1 MGTDLIASN
10 LKASMVLPVIGA
22 PMFIV
27 SQPALVIAQC
37 LSGVIGAFP
46 ALNARPAT
54 QLETWLEEITAA
66 LKAARAADPA
76 RVVAPFAVNQI
87 VHPSNARLEHDLELC
102 VKYRVPLVITSL
114 SAPGSLVQRIHDYG
128 GLVFHDVIS
137 VRHAQKALGEG
148 VDGLILVCAGA
159 GGHAGTLNPFA
170 FVAAVRRFWD
180 GPLALSGAIA
190 DGWAVRAAEVMGADF
205 AYMGTRF
212 LATREAHASADYKDA
227 LVQAEAADIVNTPYF
242 TGVAGNYLK
251 SSIIAAGLDPQHLP
265 LRDKSAMDF
274 AAVEAAGPKAWRDI
288 WGAGQSVSGIQDVP
302 SVAELVKRLKEE
314 YFSATMSGFT
324 WPSSSVGRAE
334 D

>member
-1 MGTDLIASN
+1 MTFPAAFAGQLA
-10 LKASMVLPVIGA
+10 LPVIGA

-37 LSGVIGAFP
+37 VNGVIGAFP
-46 ALNARPAT
+46 ALNARPAPM
-54 QLETWLEEITAA
+54 LETWLEEITTT
-66 LKAARAADPA
+66 LNEVRATDPR

-87 VHPSNARLEHDLELC
+87 VHPSNARLDRDIDLC
-102 VKYRVPLVITSL
+102 VQYQVPLVITSL
-114 SAPGSLVQRIHDYG
+114 SAPGRLVQRIHDYG

-137 VRHAQKALGEG
+137 VRHAQKAISEG

-190 DGWAVRAAEVMGADF
+190 DGRAIRASEVMGADF

-212 LATREAHASADYKDA
+212 LATQEAHASTAYKEA
-227 LVQAEAADIVNTPYF
+227 LVAAEAQDIVNTPYF

-251 SSIIAAGLDPQHLP
+251 SSIIAAGLDPDHLP

-274 AAVEAAGPKAWRDI
+274 AAVEATGPKAWRDI

-302 SVAELVKRLKEE
+302 TVAALVKRLKEE
-314 YFSATMSGFT
+314 YFSATISGFT

>member
-1 MGTDLIASN
+1 MTLPAGFAGHLS
-10 LKASMVLPVIGA
+10 LPVIGA

-27 SQPALVIAQC
+27 SQPTLVIAQC

-46 ALNARPAT
+46 ALNARPAA
-54 QLETWLEEITAA
+54 LLDTWLKEITET
-66 LKAARAADPA
+66 LDAARAADSA
-76 RVVAPFAVNQI
+76 RLVAPFAVNQI
-87 VHPSNARLEHDLELC
+87 VHPSNARLEQDLELC

-114 SAPGSLVQRIHDYG
+114 SAPGRLVQRIHDYG

-137 VRHAQKALGEG
+137 VRHAQKALSEG

-170 FVAAVRRFWD
+170 FVSAVRRFWD

-190 DGWAVRAAEVMGADF
+190 DGRAIRASEVMGADF

-212 LATREAHASADYKDA
+212 LATQEAHASTAYKDA
-227 LVQAEAADIVNTPYF
+227 LVDAEAADIVNTPYF

-251 SSIIAAGLDPQHLP
+251 SSIVAAGLDPDRLP
-265 LRDKSAMDF
+265 LRDKSVMDF
-274 AAVEAAGPKAWRDI
+274 AAVEAAGPKPWRDI

-302 SVAELVKRLKEE
+302 TVAELVKRLKEE

>member
-1 MGTDLIASN
+1 MTWPAAFEGRLA
-10 LKASMVLPVIGA
+10 LPVMGA

-37 LSGVIGAFP
+37 LHGVLGAFP

-54 QLETWLEEITAA
+54 LLDTWLKDITTA
-66 LKAARAADPA
+66 LAAARAADPT

-87 VHPSNARLEHDLELC
+87 VHPSNARLEQDIDLC
-102 VKYRVPLVITSL
+102 VQYQVPLVITSL
-114 SAPGSLVQRIHDYG
+114 SAPGRLVQRIHDYG

-137 VRHAQKALGEG
+137 VRHAQKALSEG

-180 GPLALSGAIA
+180 GPLALSGAITNGRA
-190 DGWAVRAAEVMGADF
+190 IRAAEVMGADF

-212 LATREAHASADYKDA
+212 LATQEAHASTAYKEA
-227 LVQAEAADIVNTPYF
+227 LVDAEAADIVNTPYF

-251 SSIIAAGLDPQHLP
+251 SSIIAAGLDPDHLP

-274 AAVEAAGPKAWRDI
+274 AAVEAAGPKPWRDI

-302 SVAELVKRLKEE
+302 TVAELVKRLKEE

-324 WPSSSVGRAE
+324 RPSSSVGRAE

>member
-1 MGTDLIASN
+1 MSLPEAFAGQLA
-10 LKASMVLPVIGA
+10 LPVIGA

-27 SQPALVIAQC
+27 SQPALVMAQC
-37 LSGVIGAFP
+37 LNGVLGAFP

-54 QLETWLEEITAA
+54 LLDSWLKEITATLA
-66 LKAARAADPA
+66 AARAADPA

-87 VHPSNARLEHDLELC
+87 VHPSNARLEHDLDLC
-102 VKYRVPLVITSL
+102 VHHQVPLVITSL
-114 SAPGSLVQRIHDYG
+114 SAPGRLVQRIHDYG

-137 VRHAQKALGEG
+137 VRHAQKAIGEG

-170 FVAAVRRFWD
+170 FVEAVRRFWD

-190 DGWAVRAAEVMGADF
+190 NGRAIRAAEVMGADF

-212 LATREAHASADYKDA
+212 LATQEAHASVAYKDA
-227 LVQAEAADIVNTPYF
+227 LVQSEPADIVNTPYF

-251 SSIIAAGLDPQHLP
+251 SSILAAGLDPDHLP

-274 AAVEAAGPKAWRDI
+274 AVVEAAGPKAWRDI
-288 WGAGQSVSGIQDVP
+288 WGAGQSVGGIHDVP
-302 SVAELVKRLKEE
+302 GVAELVKRLKDE